1 MKMKKRIV
9 LILLFGAVMASV
21 HANPDIVRAFSV
33 GDVQRINSFLDA
45 SVDLTIERSG
55 SSTSKMQAQ
64 DAISS
69 FFRKHRPSNFSVT
82 HKTEKEKTGLL
93 MGKLYTD
100 SGTFQVL
107 ILTAKNGSRESIRQ
121 LKIEQSAN

>member
-1 MKMKKRIV
+1 MKMNKRIF
-9 LILLFGAVMASV
+9 LILLFGTVMASL

-33 GDVQRINSFLDA
+33 GDVQRINSFLDT
-45 SVDLTIERSG
+45 SVDLTIDRSDCVK
-55 SSTSKMQAQ
+55 SRMQAQ

-69 FFRKHRPSNFSVT
+69 FFRKHRPSNFAVT

-107 ILTAKNGSRESIRQ
+107 ILTTKSGSRESIRQ
-121 LKIEQSAN
+121 LKIEQSSN